1 MLITTGNTTIQT
13 QPKLFYMSKKLIW
26 ILVSVALLIVLLVV
40 AQKSGAFGKD
50 EGTKVTAEKVQKR
63 TIIETVTASGKV
75 YPEIEV
81 KVSPDISGEITE
93 LTVAEGDSV
102 RRGQVLARIYADIYA
117 TQRDQASATVSQQEA
132 VVSNSTAQL
141 DALKAA
147 MDLAEKTYNRQK
159 QLAADKI
166 ISKAEFES
174 AESSYL
180 TTRANYNAAVQGIK
194 GGQAGVLNARAN
206 LTKANK
212 DLGRTVIT
220 SPMDGVISLLSV
232 KKGERVAGN
241 SFNVG
246 TEMMRVADMSKIE
259 IRVDVGENDIPK
271 VHLGDSALIEV
282 DAYNKRKFKGIVTQ
296 IASSNKG
303 AATQSVTT
311 TTTDVT
317 NYEVRIRILPDS
329 YKDLIDPSKPKS
341 FPFRPG
347 MSASA
352 DIQTKRHEDRW
363 SVPINAVTTREKGT
377 DKVVAGKEPTTGNTP
392 ADPNTNPDQKTG
404 TTDLDEVVFVLQP
417 DKKVKKVVVKT
428 DIQDINNIEIT
439 SGLKEGDMVITG
451 PYGTVSKIL
460 KDGTIVNVVDK
471 DKLFDTKK

>member
-1 MLITTGNTTIQT
+1 
-13 QPKLFYMSKKLIW
+13 MSKKLIW
-26 ILVSVALLIVLLVV
+26 ILVSLVVLIILLVV
-40 AQKSGAFGKD
+40 MQKSGVFGKD
-50 EGTKVTAEKVQKR
+50 EGLKVTAEKVQKR
-63 TIIETVTASGKV
+63 TIIESVTASGKV

-93 LTVAEGDSV
+93 LHVAEGDSV
-102 RRGQVLARIYADIYA
+102 KKGQVLARIYADIYA
-117 TQRDQASATVSQQEA
+117 TQRDQAAAGVNQQVA

-141 DALKAA
+141 EALKAT
-147 MDLAEKTYNRQK
+147 MDLAQRTYERQK
-159 QLAADKI
+159 KLADDKV
-166 ISKAEFES
+166 ISKAEFEQ

-180 TTRANYNAAVQGIK
+180 QSKANYNAAVQGIK
-194 GGQAGVLNARAN
+194 GGQAGVQNAQAN
-206 LTKANK
+206 LNKANK
-212 DLGRTVIT
+212 DLGRTIIV

-259 IRVDVGENDIPK
+259 VRVDVGENDVPK
-271 VHLGDSALIEV
+271 VHLGDSAIIEV
-282 DAYNKRKFKGIVTQ
+282 DAYNKRKFKGLVTQ

-303 AATQSVTT
+303 AATQSVATT
-311 TTTDVT
+311 STDVT
-317 NYEVRIRILPDS
+317 NYEVRIRLLPES
-329 YKDLIDPSKPKS
+329 YKDLIDPAHPKS

-352 DIQTKRHEDRW
+352 DIQTKRHTDKL
-363 SVPINAVTTREKGT
+363 SVPINAVTTREKGS
-377 DKVVAGKEPTTGNTP
+377 DKVAGNKDKKDDNG
-392 ADPNTNPDQKTG
+392 AGQDDQSKDQKAVTE
-404 TTDLDEVVFVLQP
+404 DLDEVVFVLQA

-460 KDGTIVNVVDK
+460 KDGTVVNVVDK
-471 DKLFDTKK
+471 DKLFDTKKD